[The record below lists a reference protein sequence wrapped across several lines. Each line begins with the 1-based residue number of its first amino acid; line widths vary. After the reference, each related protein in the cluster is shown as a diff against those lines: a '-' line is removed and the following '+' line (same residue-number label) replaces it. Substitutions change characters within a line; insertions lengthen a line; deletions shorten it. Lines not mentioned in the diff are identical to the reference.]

1 MKASIKVERA
11 DDFCATIRDV
21 SDEPFYSPNDKPPL
35 RVARPDSP
43 GVRFPPPILYAAAV
57 VGGVVVDRQWS
68 LPIGFDVTRR
78 LLACFLIAGWAALTA
93 SGVRSFW
100 QRHTSVVPI
109 RPATALVITGPY
121 RFTRNPMYLG
131 LALLTAAFGL
141 FLNTWW
147 PILLL
152 VPTLIIVQRWVIA
165 REERYLHRR
174 FGADYDGY
182 VRQVRRWL

>member
-1 MKASIKVERA
+1 MA
-11 DDFCATIRDV
+11 DESF
-21 SDEPFYSPNDKPPL
+21 SSPNDKRPPP
-35 RVARPDSP
+35 VVRPDSP
-43 GVRFPPPILYAAAV
+43 GVRVPPPILYAAAV
-57 VGGVVVDRQWS
+57 VGGVVLDRQWS

-78 LLACFLIAGWAALTA
+78 VLAWLLIACWAALTA

-100 QRHTSVVPI
+100 RRHTSVVPI

-131 LALLTAAFGL
+131 LALLTAALGL

-147 PILLL
+147 PIALLA
-152 VPTLIIVQRWVIA
+152 PTLIIVQQWVID

-174 FGADYDGY
+174 FGADYDAY
-182 VRQVRRWL
+182 VRQVPRWF